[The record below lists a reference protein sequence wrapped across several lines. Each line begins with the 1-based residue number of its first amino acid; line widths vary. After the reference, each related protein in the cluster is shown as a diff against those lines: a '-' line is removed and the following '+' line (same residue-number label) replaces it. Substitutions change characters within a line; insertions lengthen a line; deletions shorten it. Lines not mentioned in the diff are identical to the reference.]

1 MKRIDFMKAI
11 KTIRHPAKIA
21 IAVVKCDGKF
31 NLITIKWFM
40 RTSIKPPMFA
50 ISIGKTRFSHK
61 CLQKYRFFNLVILS
75 QKMKN
80 VAVLCGTKSGYEID
94 KLENEDTNYKSQL
107 IEWSQ
112 KEKIP
117 VEFIVVVVP
126 RTVKLPAI
134 ETVVPAAPT
143 VQPDGY
149 RCSCP
154 TCSGR

>member
-94 KLENEDTNYKSQL
+94 KLENVNWFAGKL
-107 IEWSQ
+107 A
-112 KEKIP
+112 
-117 VEFIVVVVP
+117 
-126 RTVKLPAI
+126 KLPILKDAVANFECKI
-134 ETVVPAAPT
+134 IS
-143 VQPDGY
+143 QIK
-149 RCSCP
+149 
-154 TCSGR
+154 SGDHTIFVGEVKHSWLQNEKKLTYLEMEK